1 MRTTGRALLALAFA
15 LDATP
20 GFCSPGDLD
29 PSFGNHGRVVTDL
42 GGIEFAKSAALQ
54 ADGRIVVAGFT
65 GAGKL
70 LLVRY
75 DSDGTLDASF
85 GTGGTVLTTIG
96 SGGGAGALALQT
108 DGKMVAAGAASVG
121 GSGRIAVARY
131 DASGTLDP
139 TFGSGGTVTTAVGD
153 SANANAVVIQPDGSI
168 VAAGYSTTAGHYDFA
183 LVRYDAS
190 GALDP
195 TFGTGGIVATDL
207 GVDALANAMVLQPDG
222 RLIVG
227 GFSASSP
234 GNPSGEHFAL
244 ARYAADGSLDPSFG
258 SGGTIVAGFQGRIAA
273 LALVAGGKF
282 LVAGKGYPGGFVLAR
297 YESNGNADATFGV
310 SGIVTSR
317 FGSGEPDDAGFALA
331 VQPDGRIVVA
341 GRGQPGYASP
351 YFGLIRYDA
360 DGSLDRTFAPCV
372 VVATPFPP
380 VGTFGAT
387 AYAVL
392 VQPDGKLVTVGTS
405 NDEDVALARY
415 VGTGSAPACEPAA
428 ARKAALRVRG
438 QAGLLGNPRSSWRWT
453 AAGAVMK
460 ADFGDPT
467 TGTDYTFCVLDG
479 AGTLQLAATTP
490 ADPCADDELCWR
502 STAADAY
509 GYSTVPRVYGVPGLT
524 RIALKAGAAGHATI
538 RTLGGVDSFGVPSP
552 PLTTPVV
559 VRFQRD
565 DAPKCWEATFTNPS
579 TNDTR
584 RFTAKSD

>member
-1 MRTTGRALLALAFA
+1 
-15 LDATP
+15 
-20 GFCSPGDLD
+20 
-29 PSFGNHGRVVTDL
+29 
-42 GGIEFAKSAALQ
+42 
-54 ADGRIVVAGFT
+54 
-65 GAGKL
+65 
-70 LLVRY
+70 
-75 DSDGTLDASF
+75 
-85 GTGGTVLTTIG
+85 
-96 SGGGAGALALQT
+96 
-108 DGKMVAAGAASVG
+108 
-121 GSGRIAVARY
+121 
-131 DASGTLDP
+131 
-139 TFGSGGTVTTAVGD
+139 
-153 SANANAVVIQPDGSI
+153 
-168 VAAGYSTTAGHYDFA
+168 
-183 LVRYDAS
+183 
-190 GALDP
+190 
-195 TFGTGGIVATDL
+195 
-207 GVDALANAMVLQPDG
+207 
-222 RLIVG
+222 
-227 GFSASSP
+227 
-234 GNPSGEHFAL
+234 
-244 ARYAADGSLDPSFG
+244 
-258 SGGTIVAGFQGRIAA
+258 
-273 LALVAGGKF
+273 
-282 LVAGKGYPGGFVLAR
+282 
-297 YESNGNADATFGV
+297 V

-438 QAGLLGNPRSSWRWT
+438 QAGLLGNPRSSWGWT